1 MPAGFLPH
9 ILKLKT
15 TVWFFF
21 SMTELSDQP
30 KTSVTSLGQAKWQ
43 GILGSL
49 LFGTKFKMLLNKS
62 ALGA

>member
-1 MPAGFLPH
+1 
-9 ILKLKT
+9 
-15 TVWFFF
+15 
-21 SMTELSDQP
+21 MTELSDKP

-49 LFGTKFKMLLNKS
+49 FGTKFNMLLNKS